1 MTKTDNRYCQLI
13 NDIYIHGDTL
23 AGRNGTTKRL
33 FAPQPIRFQTTPL
46 ITVRKTAWK
55 KAIREMEWFLS
66 GDATCPAELL
76 DWWDSQLSP
85 DDQYIEGYS
94 HQLRSFNGVFDQIA
108 NLIDGI
114 KTHPYSRRHVITTW
128 NPEFMGE
135 ICDINENPNTPT
147 PCHTSFAQF
156 SVSSAG
162 LLSMLSVQRSA
173 DMLLGVPHNWIQSWA
188 FLLWLCAQTD
198 YAPGD
203 LTWVLGDAH
212 IYCEPSHLEVV
223 DQIRYWLDN
232 ATPGPLTPPRL
243 TYNGKPGDDFKAA
256 DFEMVGKIP
265 EPTIT
270 TRPALV
276 FKSVQQ

>member
-1 MTKTDNRYCQLI
+1 MTKTDKRYCQLI
-13 NDIYIHGDTL
+13 HDIHLHGD
-23 AGRNGTTKRL
+23 AIIGRNGTTWRL

-76 DWWDSQLSP
+76 DWWDSQLNP
-85 DDQYIEGYS
+85 NGQYIEGYS
-94 HQLRSFNGVFDQIA
+94 HQFCSFNGVFDQIA

-156 SVSSAG
+156 SVSSDSV
-162 LLSMLSVQRSA
+162 LSMLTVQRSA

-188 FLLWLCAQTD
+188 FLLWLCAQTG
-198 YAPGD
+198 YVVGE
-203 LTWVLGDAH
+203 LTWVFGDAH
-212 IYCEPSHLEVV
+212 IYCDPSHLEVV
-223 DQIRYWLDN
+223 DKMRYLLEN
-232 ATPGPLTPPRL
+232 TRPNLINPPRL
-243 TYNGKPGDDFKAA
+243 AYNGKPGDEFKAS
-256 DFEMVGKIP
+256 DFEMVGEIP

-270 TRPALV
+270 ARPNLV
-276 FKSVQQ
+276 FRSLQ